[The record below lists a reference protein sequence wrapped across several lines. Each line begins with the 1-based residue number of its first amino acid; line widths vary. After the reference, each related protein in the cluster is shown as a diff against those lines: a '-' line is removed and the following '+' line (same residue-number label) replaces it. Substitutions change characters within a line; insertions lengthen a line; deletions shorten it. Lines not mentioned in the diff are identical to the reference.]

1 MKLLETLIIPLRI
14 KKIELKVYLT
24 VVEQISTKLGQRIQD
39 PDEETN
45 PGIVSYFILILQD
58 LAPLSE

>member
-24 VVEQISTKLGQRIQD
+24 VVEQISSKLGRRIQD
-39 PDEETN
+39 PRIRTKK
-45 PGIVSYFILILQD
+45 LILE
-58 LAPLSE
+58 LSLILY